1 MQHPTPV
8 VTVDAV
14 LLTLKNDVLHVA
26 LHRREKAP
34 EEGKLALPGGH
45 VFTNVDS
52 SVEDTVN
59 RVLWDKTGFKAKY
72 LEQLQVFSGSE
83 RDPALGWSVSVA
95 FLALVP
101 LADLEAA
108 AKKVFRF
115 YPVND
120 LPDLAFDHAEIVVA
134 ALRRLRSKSS
144 YSSLPCALLPPEF
157 TMAELQVTYETV
169 LQTKIQRSN
178 FREKIEATGAV
189 EPTGGMS
196 GGSHRPAKLYRLKDF
211 TIFDRTLN

>member
-1 MQHPTPV
+1 MTYPTPV

-14 LLTLKNDVLHVA
+14 LLTLKDGVLQVA

-45 VFTNVDS
+45 VFTDVDG

-59 RVLWDKTGFKAKY
+59 RVLWDKTGFKATY
-72 LEQLQVFSGSE
+72 LEQLQVFSGPS

-101 LADLEAA
+101 LSELEAA
-108 AKKVFRF
+108 SKKVFRF
-115 YPVND
+115 YPVDD
-120 LPDLAFDHAEIVVA
+120 LPDLAFDHADIIVA
-134 ALRRLRSKSS
+134 ALRRLRNKSS

-157 TMAELQVTYETV
+157 TMAQMQATYEAI

-178 FREKIEATGAV
+178 FREKIEATGAI
-189 EPTGGMS
+189 EPTGGS
-196 GGSHRPAKLYRLKDF
+196 VGGSHRPAQLYRLKDF
-211 TIFDRTLN
+211 TTFKRVLS